1 MVEAIFP
8 NLYKIEVPLRGN
20 PLKAVNSYVITGG
33 DRNLI
38 IDTGLNRPDCM
49 AVIQAGIK
57 ELNIEPEDTD
67 FFITHVHADHF
78 ALVSKLAT
86 DSSRIYF
93 NVPDARRFGQNG
105 MWEALLEKGRQ
116 NGFPEKALLK
126 AIQSHPGYKY
136 GARLERPLTLLREGD
151 TIRTGPYLLECVE
164 TPGHTRG
171 HMCLYERRMKIL
183 FSGDH
188 LLGDITPNIQA
199 WFDDHAL
206 RKYLLSLDKVYR
218 LDVNRVL
225 PGHRRSFTNCRGRIE
240 ELKYH
245 HEKRAGEVLTI
256 LRKGDRHAYDV
267 ASEMTWDIVCDSW
280 DQFPLSQ
287 KWFAMGEALAHLKYL
302 QGDGALSSRE
312 AEGKIIYALNSDHLS
327 E

>member
-1 MVEAIFP
+1 MVEKIFP
-8 NLYKIEVPLRGN
+8 YIYRIEVPLHGN
-20 PLKAVNSYVITGG
+20 PLKAVNSYVIKGEG
-33 DRNLI
+33 RNLI

-49 AVIQAGIK
+49 EVIEAGIG
-57 ELNIEPEDTD
+57 ELNINLGDTD

-86 DSSRIYF
+86 DRSRVYF
-93 NVPDARRFGQNG
+93 NIPDAEGLGQNG
-105 MWEALLEKGRQ
+105 MWQAIAEKARR
-116 NGFPEKALLK
+116 NGFPEKTLLK

-136 GARLERPLTLLREGD
+136 GARLEHPLTLLKQGD
-151 TIRTGPYLLECVE
+151 TLTAGPYLLECVE

-188 LLGDITPNIQA
+188 LLGDITPNIQS

-206 RKYLLSLDKVYR
+206 QQYLSSLDKVYG

-225 PGHRRSFTNCRGRIE
+225 PGHRRSFTNCRERIE
-240 ELKYH
+240 ELKRH
-245 HEKRAGEVLTI
+245 HEKRAGEVLAI
-256 LRKGDRHAYDV
+256 LGKGDRDAYHV

-302 QGDGALSSRE
+302 EETRAVTRRTTG
-312 AEGKIIYALNSDHLS
+312 GKVIYAVN
-327 E
+327 